1 MATRV
6 DPIRNFRFQLEIDNV
21 TRAGFSEV
29 AIAETTVEAI
39 DYREGTDPPHVRKL
53 SGLTKYGSITLK
65 GGLTSG
71 ANSLELFKWHND
83 VSAGLIGERRKNVAI
98 SVLDESGKS
107 EMARF
112 VVSDAWP
119 IKYDPSDLNAKGN
132 EVLIE
137 LLELANEG
145 IERVK

>member
-1 MATRV
+1 MATRI

-29 AIAETTVEAI
+29 AIAETTIEAI

-53 SGLTKYGSITLK
+53 SGLTKYGNITLK
-65 GGLTSG
+65 GGMTSG

-83 VSAGLIGERRKNVAI
+83 VSAGLISQRRKNIAI
-98 SVLDESGKS
+98 SVLEESGKT
-107 EMARF
+107 EVARF

-119 IKYDPSDLNAKGN
+119 VKYDPSDLNAKGN
-132 EVLIE
+132 EVIIELIE
-137 LLELANEG
+137 FVHEGLE
-145 IERVK
+145 RTK

>member
-21 TRAGFSEV
+21 TRAGFAEV

-39 DYREGTDPPHVRKL
+39 DYREGIDPPHVRKL
-53 SGLTKYGSITLK
+53 SGLTKYGNLTLK
-65 GGLTSG
+65 GGLTTG
-71 ANSLELFKWHND
+71 ANSLELFKWHNE
-83 VSAGLIGERRKNVAI
+83 VSAGLVSERRKNVAI
-98 SVLDESGKS
+98 SVLDEAGKT
-107 EMARF
+107 ECARF
-112 VVSDAWP
+112 VISDAWP
-119 IKYDPSDLNAKGN
+119 VKYDPSDLNAKGN

-137 LLELANEG
+137 LLELVNEG